1 MDDSD
6 IIPDL
11 HKKAQVLAQKLVLA
25 IAEADQGSEISHTVL
40 LTAMTVGMLLGSNAE
55 TMRQV
60 TNVEGLKHWL
70 SIVFGTAAPMIKDEK
85 VRLRFEV
92 IEKTSSS
99 S

>member
-6 IIPDL
+6 VIQKL
-11 HKKAQVLAQKLVLA
+11 HGKAQILAQELVLA
-25 IAEADQGSEISHTVL
+25 IAKADQGTEISHTVL
-40 LTAMTVGMLLGSNAE
+40 LTAMAVGMLLGSNAE

-60 TNVEGLKHWL
+60 TSVEGLKHWL

>member
-6 IIPDL
+6 IVPDL
-11 HKKAQVLAQKLVLA
+11 HKKAQGLAQELVLA
-25 IAEADQGSEISHTVL
+25 IAKADQGTDVSHTVL

-60 TNVEGLKHWL
+60 TNIEGLKHWL
-70 SIVFGTAAPMIKDEK
+70 SIVFATAAPMIKDEK

-92 IEKTSSS
+92 IEKS
-99 S
+99 